1 MMLVMVMMPM
11 MPMMGMMRWLGKYG
25 ARAQHE
31 HPYDHE
37 CGGEFVHKKIPLRS
51 R

>member
-1 MMLVMVMMPM
+1 MMLVMVMMAV
-11 MPMMGMMRWLGKYG
+11 MGMMRRLGKCG
-25 ARAQHE
+25 ARTQHE

-37 CGGEFVHKKIPLRS
+37 CGSEFVHKKS